1 MIDLDL
7 FSILEATFKTRALKF
22 ESGVV
27 SSVTF
32 DICAGFSYIREFLMY
47 PHAQL
52 SFVLEWNGSDKN
64 LYDGYSG
71 SA

>member
-22 ESGVV
+22 EGVV

-32 DICAGFSYIREFLMY
+32 DIGAGFLIFVNFHCTPMHNLV
-47 PHAQL
+47 L
-52 SFVLEWNGSDKN
+52 S
-64 LYDGYSG
+64 
-71 SA
+71 

>member
-32 DICAGFSYIREFLMY
+32 DIGAGFSYIREFLLY

-52 SFVLEWNGSDKN
+52 SFVLE
-64 LYDGYSG
+64 
-71 SA
+71 